1 MKRLQ
6 IMIDED
12 LDAALDRKAR
22 ADGTSKAAIIR
33 TLVRAGLRP
42 LPPRAEDSLFGMVGV
57 DSYDAPES
65 IDDTVYS

>member
-1 MKRLQ
+1 
-6 IMIDED
+6 MIDED
-12 LDAALDRKAR
+12 LDAALERKAR

-42 LPPRAEDSLFGMVGV
+42 LPPRTEDPLFTMVGA
-57 DSYDAPES
+57 DSYDRTQS